1 MSKQPITL
9 APDLRPDRPRRKLL
23 PILLLS
29 FAAVLLAPIFI
40 DVAALFYGQWR
51 EVLGTPVA
59 VHTPTL
65 DAIGEQ
71 VAEIREDFRYHVLSR
86 FHRVPWDP
94 RVVLPV
100 AVLVMLLAMVML
112 RL

>member
-1 MSKQPITL
+1 MSKQTITL
-9 APDLRPDRPRRKLL
+9 APDLRPDRPRQRLL

-29 FAAVLLAPIFI
+29 IAAVLLAPIVI
-40 DVAALFYGQWR
+40 DAVALCYGQWG
-51 EVLGTPVA
+51 EVLGTPTA
-59 VHTPTL
+59 VQTPTL

-71 VAEIREDFRYHVLSR
+71 VAEIREDVRYHILTR

-100 AVLVMLLAMVML
+100 AVVVMLLGIVML
-112 RL
+112 RS

>member
-1 MSKQPITL
+1 MSKQTITL

-29 FAAVLLAPIFI
+29 IAVVLLAPLLI
-40 DVAALFYGQWR
+40 DAVALCYGQWG
-51 EVLGTPVA
+51 EMLGTPTA
-59 VHTPTL
+59 VQTPTL

-71 VAEIREDFRYHVLSR
+71 VAEIREDVRYHFLSR

-112 RL
+112 RN